1 LTEKLIEEIFDSPSP
16 FLITLSLSL
25 LFKFFMKS
33 KFSPAVGQIGW
44 LLGVATMVAYKIF
57 FD

>member
-1 LTEKLIEEIFDSPSP
+1 
-16 FLITLSLSL
+16 
-25 LFKFFMKS
+25 MKS